1 MTTRGRT
8 GIGETSAPW
17 IYTTRLQK
25 GGALL
30 EDMRQLV
37 RTWSKA
43 PTDGLRDE
51 AIRANVLN
59 KGTRARLADV
69 YRRTFLPRFVDGP
82 IPNAW
87 KFARPLEDANAS
99 VQVVRPAYYWISAR
113 GEPLMADFCREFIF
127 PRQAIVRAGIGTEE
141 VLGWLREK
149 GCPWSPTVAT
159 KVARGLLAA
168 LRDFGILEG
177 RARKRLSG
185 SVLPVPGFSYLARC
199 LRETGAVSRTLLTH
213 PDWQLFLLNPN
224 DVEHLFLSAH
234 QERLLEYQAAGSSV
248 SITFPS
254 LSLEEYAHVIA
265 QRSL

>member
-1 MTTRGRT
+1 MNARAAQELGDTATPST
-8 GIGETSAPW
+8 W

-25 GGALL
+25 GGALFD
-30 EDMRQLV
+30 DMRQLV
-37 RTWSKA
+37 RLWGETSA
-43 PTDGLRDE
+43 DAVRE
-51 AIRANVLN
+51 NSVRSNILN
-59 KGTRARLADV
+59 KGTRVRLQDI

-87 KFARPLEDANAS
+87 KFARPIEDANAP
-99 VQVVRPAYYWISAR
+99 VQIVRPVYYWISAR

-127 PRQAIVRAGIGTEE
+127 PRQAIVRSGIGTEE
-141 VLGWLREK
+141 VLAWLREK
-149 GCPWSPTVAT
+149 GCPWSQTVAT

-185 SVLPVPGFSYLARC
+185 SVIPVPGFSYLARC

-213 PDWQLFLLNPN
+213 PDWQLFLLTPS

-234 QERLLEYQAAGSSV
+234 QEQLLEY
-248 SITFPS
+248 
-254 LSLEEYAHVIA
+254 
-265 QRSL
+265 